1 MRAFAA
7 FAAALF
13 CGLSA
18 SSAFAAGDVNVV
30 LAKKGELQ
38 LWGDDLAN
46 DVQISRDQDTKE
58 FVVTGRS
65 GTTVNGVDSVRL
77 VGVRSIRATMN
88 GGDDVLAMG
97 GFNLK
102 GFVNVDMGDGNDTV
116 SLVDMIVVGRVIVR
130 GGDGD
135 DAVSILAGC
144 DLRSGGYVD
153 AGEGANHVAISDSY
167 VRGPTKVLG
176 GGGGNLIEIH
186 RAGFTSDASLSIKT
200 GSGDDTVDFL
210 GNTFQCPV
218 QALTGYGVDT
228 INVATS
234 GFSKA
239 VGMNAGDGD
248 DNVNIDRCTF
258 RAKFFISGGKGTNK
272 AGVSNVNGAA
282 FSSGGLVFAGGYGHS
297 GHFYWAF
304 IVVNVF

>member
-1 MRAFAA
+1 MRAL
-7 FAAALF
+7 AALAATLF
-13 CGLSA
+13 VVLCA
-18 SSAFAAGDVNVV
+18 SSAFALGDVNVV

-38 LWGDDLAN
+38 LVGDDLAN
-46 DVQISRDQDTKE
+46 DVQITRDTVTKE
-58 FVVTGRS
+58 FVVTGRN
-65 GTTVNGVDSVRL
+65 GTTVNGADSMRL
-77 VGVRSIRATMN
+77 VGVRSIRATLN

-102 GFVNVDMGDGNDTV
+102 GFINVDLGAGNNTI
-116 SLVDMIVVGRVIVR
+116 SLYNMIVVGRVIVH

-135 DAVSILAGC
+135 DTISVLAGC
-144 DLRSGGYVD
+144 DLRGGGVID
-153 AGEGANHVAISDSY
+153 AGEGVNHVAISDSY
-167 VRGPTKVLG
+167 VRGPMKILA

-186 RAGFTSDASLSIKT
+186 RDGFTSDASLTIST

-218 QALTGYGVDT
+218 GVQTGYGVDT
-228 INVATS
+228 INVKTS

-258 RAKFFISGGKGTNK
+258 NARFFISGGKGTNK
-272 AGVSNVNGAA
+272 AAVSSVTGAA
-282 FSSGGLVFAGGYGHS
+282 FSSGGLIFAGGVGHS